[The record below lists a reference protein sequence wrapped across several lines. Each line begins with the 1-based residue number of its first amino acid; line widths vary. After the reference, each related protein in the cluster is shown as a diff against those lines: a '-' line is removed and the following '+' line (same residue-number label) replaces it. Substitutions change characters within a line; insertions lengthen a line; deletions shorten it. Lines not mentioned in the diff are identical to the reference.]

1 MDAPPGSWPW
11 QASLQKSGRHFCG
24 GSLINKEW
32 VLTAAHCFPSTST
45 SNLVVSVGRQSQEG
59 SNPNEV
65 SRTVT
70 QIICHPNYISST
82 SDNDMCLLKLSS
94 PVTFTNHIRPV
105 CLAAPG
111 SSFYAGTTSWGT
123 GCAGTIS
130 SGVSLPSPQTPQE
143 LYVPLVGNRQSS
155 PATTTTTTTAPVTTT
170 TTKTALETTPKA
182 VVCGSVSL
190 NSLTGMDSVSMGSWP
205 RIASLQTNGTH
216 VCGGTTV
223 SEDYVMSDAGCFS
236 R

>member
-1 MDAPPGSWPW
+1 
-11 QASLQKSGRHFCG
+11 
-24 GSLINKEW
+24 
-32 VLTAAHCFPSTST
+32 
-45 SNLVVSVGRQSQEG
+45 
-59 SNPNEV
+59 
-65 SRTVT
+65 
-70 QIICHPNYISST
+70 
-82 SDNDMCLLKLSS
+82 MCLLKLSS

-123 GCAGTIS
+123 GCGTIS
-130 SGVSLPSPQTPQE
+130 SGENLISVLVTTTTTTTAATSTTTTTATPTT
-143 LYVPLVGNRQSS
+143 PTTTTAS

-236 R
+236 RCCLCGASHSLFPLY

>member
-1 MDAPPGSWPW
+1 GLTLNWMDRGGLGCSSRELAMAGQSAEIW
-11 QASLQKSGRHFCG
+11 QTFLWGIPYQQRVGADCCSLLSQVRTHKKHRAQKNH
-24 GSLINKEW
+24 
-32 VLTAAHCFPSTST
+32 TST

-143 LYVPLVGNRQSS
+143 LYVPLVGNRQS
-155 PATTTTTTTAPVTTT
+155 
-170 TTKTALETTPKA
+170 

-236 R
+236 